1 MYRGTNSREG
11 REMFTKVQSPDLTR
25 QELLHYHT
33 LASQGRVDDISAS
46 IRQKRQGK
54 NLTKSLNQKSRW
66 LRCLEVYLPELLG
79 TSSQLNCKHI
89 ATI

>member
-1 MYRGTNSREG
+1 MLKISILFTSSQRLERLLPQLKRMYRGTNSREG

-66 LRCLEVYLPELLG
+66 L
-79 TSSQLNCKHI
+79 
-89 ATI
+89 